1 MMKKTLIIFTVLSLG
16 FMTACSNEAT
26 DELSDSGDSTSQSS
40 SISVE
45 KQPTSLSLEIKE
57 SEAIDIYNRISDIP
71 FNLEKS
77 YEEKNGITTKVYQ
90 NELNTIKSLFYYK
103 DNTDLPIGIL
113 FTSKNDN
120 NNAKET
126 IRKIQ
131 QELENLILDKNYEYI
146 GKADIETEDNRYIAG
161 FKLLD
166 SGETFSSYKD
176 LSPLD
181 FLSDE
186 NRRSETK
193 QMINNLEFQ
202 ELKKYIGMY
211 IAEASPKQNDFSY
224 DIYSILDNPIIDNLY
239 LEKDSIEKKHKVY
252 YKRKTEISNDINLS
266 PFLDESG
273 MLTLEV
279 GFIQDD
285 WLFADAAILNINNSD
300 NVTLKDSNPEE
311 KVLNNGKIKEVLTY
325 KVSPVEIPLLK
336 DAKEITI
343 RFKGKDS
350 DSDITLTNAEIESLV
365 SLANISGIKNQ
376 LSNLIHSYENL

>member
-1 MMKKTLIIFTVLSLG
+1 MMKKTLIIFAVLSLG

-45 KQPTSLSLEIKE
+45 KQLAPLSLEIKE

>member
-45 KQPTSLSLEIKE
+45 KQPASLSLEIKE

-311 KVLNNGKIKEVLTY
+311 KVLNNGKIKEVLTS